1 MRHTPCGCR
10 SADLVGVQ
18 TNFRLLEH
26 SSMRRAQQCR
36 YFASS
41 LPPSKRHSRLTTVRR
56 GCCQVA
62 TRRDSWRSHVHRTR
76 FRRLSSSSSPRLAMS
91 GVEGGRPSSFSGGFK
106 GGILFEKRMP
116 PLVPRRARR
125 SPSRASA
132 GKRMQRCRA
141 AIESPAPYRRKK
153 GAALSGCI
161 NSPRP
166 LGAKKA
172 ALARGNKKRS
182 LFRGS
187 FFSGISHYIQRSY

>member
-1 MRHTPCGCR
+1 M
-10 SADLVGVQ
+10 Q
-18 TNFRLLEH
+18 TSHAPHGSKARL
-26 SSMRRAQQCR
+26 RVV
-36 YFASS
+36 
-41 LPPSKRHSRLTTVRR
+41 TN
-56 GCCQVA
+56 
-62 TRRDSWRSHVHRTR
+62 RRDSWRSHVHRTR

-106 GGILFEKRMP
+106 GGILFEKRIP

>member
-1 MRHTPCGCR
+1 
-10 SADLVGVQ
+10 
-18 TNFRLLEH
+18 
-26 SSMRRAQQCR
+26 
-36 YFASS
+36 
-41 LPPSKRHSRLTTVRR
+41 
-56 GCCQVA
+56 
-62 TRRDSWRSHVHRTR
+62 
-76 FRRLSSSSSPRLAMS
+76 MS

-106 GGILFEKRMP
+106 GGILFEKRIP
-116 PLVPRRARR
+116 PLVLRRASR

-141 AIESPAPYRRKK
+141 AIESPAPYGRKK

-187 FFSGISHYIQRSY
+187 FSDGISHYIRRNYRRNPRDWSSSRCRHCRTRRCRNRRCHYSCCRCSGRNCSFPPIRAQRQR

>member
-10 SADLVGVQ
+10 SAHLVEVQ
-18 TNFRLLEH
+18 PNFRLPPV
-26 SSMRRAQQCR
+26 STMRRAQQAA
-36 YFASS
+36 FGKQSAAEQTS
-41 LPPSKRHSRLTTVRR
+41 LAPHDSKARLIVVT
-56 GCCQVA
+56 
-62 TRRDSWRSHVHRTR
+62 TRRDSWRSHVHRTHTAQR
-76 FRRLSSSSSPRLAMS
+76 VQLFELQTAN
-91 GVEGGRPSSFSGGFK
+91 VGGRGGLPSPFSGGFK
-106 GGILFEKRMP
+106 GGILFGKRIP

-187 FFSGISHYIQRSY
+187 FFSGISHYIQRNY

>member
-1 MRHTPCGCR
+1 MP
-10 SADLVGVQ
+10 L
-18 TNFRLLEH
+18 
-26 SSMRRAQQCR
+26 
-36 YFASS
+36 
-41 LPPSKRHSRLTTVRR
+41 
-56 GCCQVA
+56 
-62 TRRDSWRSHVHRTR
+62 
-76 FRRLSSSSSPRLAMS
+76 FRRQSAAEVTSHAPHDSKARLIPVTNRRRFMAKPCTPHPIAQRVQLFEPKT
-91 GVEGGRPSSFSGGFK
+91 GNVGGRGGLPSPFSGGFK
-106 GGILFEKRMP
+106 GGILFEKRIP
-116 PLVPRRARR
+116 PLVLLRARR

-141 AIESPAPYRRKK
+141 AIKSPAPHGRKK

-187 FFSGISHYIQRSY
+187 FSDGISHYIQRNY

>member
-1 MRHTPCGCR
+1 MPLFRTQSAVKQTSHAPHGSKARLQDVTNCRRFMAKPCTPHLIPQ
-10 SADLVGVQ
+10 A
-18 TNFRLLEH
+18 
-26 SSMRRAQQCR
+26 AQL
-36 YFASS
+36 FKIETAN
-41 LPPSKRHSRLTTVRR
+41 V
-56 GCCQVA
+56 
-62 TRRDSWRSHVHRTR
+62 
-76 FRRLSSSSSPRLAMS
+76 
-91 GVEGGRPSSFSGGFK
+91 GGRGGLPSPFSGGFK
-106 GGILFEKRMP
+106 GGILFEKRIP

-187 FFSGISHYIQRSY
+187 FFSGISHYIQRNY

>member
-1 MRHTPCGCR
+1 MPLFRKQ
-10 SADLVGVQ
+10 SAAEQ
-18 TNFRLLEH
+18 TSLAPHDSKARL
-26 SSMRRAQQCR
+26 RVV
-36 YFASS
+36 
-41 LPPSKRHSRLTTVRR
+41 TN
-56 GCCQVA
+56 
-62 TRRDSWRSHVHRTR
+62 RRDSWRSHVHRTR
-76 FRRLSSSSSPRLAMS
+76 FRRLSSSSSPRPAMS

-106 GGILFEKRMP
+106 GGILFEKRIP

-141 AIESPAPYRRKK
+141 AIESPAPYGRKK

-187 FFSGISHYIQRSY
+187 FSDGISHYIQRNY

>member
-1 MRHTPCGCR
+1 MPLFRKQSAAGQTSHAPHDSKARLR
-10 SADLVGVQ
+10 S
-18 TNFRLLEH
+18 
-26 SSMRRAQQCR
+26 
-36 YFASS
+36 
-41 LPPSKRHSRLTTVRR
+41 
-56 GCCQVA
+56 VA
-62 TRRDSWRSHVHRTR
+62 TRRR
-76 FRRLSSSSSPRLAMS
+76 FMAKPCTPHPIPQAEQFFKPQTGNVGGR
-91 GVEGGRPSSFSGGFK
+91 GGRPSSFSGGFK

-116 PLVPRRARR
+116 PLVLRRARR

-182 LFRGS
+182 LERGS
-187 FFSGISHYIQRSY
+187 FFSGISHYIQRNY

>member
-1 MRHTPCGCR
+1 MPLFRKQ
-10 SADLVGVQ
+10 SAAEQASHAPHDSKA
-18 TNFRLLEH
+18 RL
-26 SSMRRAQQCR
+26 QD
-36 YFASS
+36 
-41 LPPSKRHSRLTTVRR
+41 
-56 GCCQVA
+56 VA
-62 TRRDSWRSHVHRTR
+62 TRRR
-76 FRRLSSSSSPRLAMS
+76 FMAKPCTPYPIPQAEQFFKPQTGNVGGRGGDAPRLSLGDSKGVFSS
-91 GVEGGRPSSFSGGFK
+91 
-106 GGILFEKRMP
+106 KREY
-116 PLVPRRARR
+116 PLWCRGAHAAP
-125 SPSRASA
+125 PSRANA

-182 LFRGS
+182 LERGS